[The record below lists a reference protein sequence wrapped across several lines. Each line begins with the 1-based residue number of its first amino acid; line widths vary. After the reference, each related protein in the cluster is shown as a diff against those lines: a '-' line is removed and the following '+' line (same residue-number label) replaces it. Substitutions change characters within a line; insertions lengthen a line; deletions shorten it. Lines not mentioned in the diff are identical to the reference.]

1 MSAQLPPLDS
11 LTDPAKLTQCL
22 STLFEPSTALKE
34 ILVPQLVKKYKA
46 DGTPLS
52 YAGVIHDCAEAS
64 KEWTWEQKSDFV
76 TGHPLIGAPA
86 TGLSGKEQGTETTK
100 VVLDRLQHTANINGA
115 VMSLKQLNSLY
126 SQAFP
131 DLTFIT
137 FVNGRPRS
145 EIVNEMERKIGLPES
160 PKPLPDS
167 FDCSSTTI
175 DPKLVRKK
183 GSPEWEEE
191 CDRDVND
198 VWRIARSRLR
208 TLGVE

>member
-64 KEWTWEQKSDFV
+64 KEWTCEQKSDLV

-100 VVLDRLQHTANINGA
+100 VVLDR
-115 VMSLKQLNSLY
+115 
-126 SQAFP
+126 
-131 DLTFIT
+131 
-137 FVNGRPRS
+137 
-145 EIVNEMERKIGLPES
+145 
-160 PKPLPDS
+160 
-167 FDCSSTTI
+167 
-175 DPKLVRKK
+175 
-183 GSPEWEEE
+183 
-191 CDRDVND
+191 
-198 VWRIARSRLR
+198 
-208 TLGVE
+208 